1 MAATFL
7 AHIDQQPRYAHDQ
20 TIETDSP
27 PISAHT
33 GMLADLNI
41 PKALMSALGH
51 SDCGIYAEVT
61 AAGEIAAGNE
71 IEIV

>member
-1 MAATFL
+1 MTRQSKPTRRRL
-7 AHIDQQPRYAHDQ
+7 LL
-20 TIETDSP
+20 
-27 PISAHT
+27 HT

-71 IEIV
+71 IEMV